1 VTPCS
6 NCDQSTKRPH
16 WGGYNTHCA
25 HCCARLLASARPLKH
40 AQEGLLFALA
50 LRPANAK
57 RAAIL
62 LALKERDVR
71 HANQCK
77 N

>member
-1 VTPCS
+1 
-6 NCDQSTKRPH
+6 
-16 WGGYNTHCA
+16 
-25 HCCARLLASARPLKH
+25 LKH

-50 LRPANAK
+50 LRPANAR

-71 HANQCK
+71 HANEHHHK
-77 N
+77 LS